1 MTESRVVITAVAT
14 RAIDEFRRFR
24 TEATNALEDVSK
36 SGGFIGNAL
45 GAVGA
50 ALSVAAFTGWIK
62 GAIDATDAA
71 SDLSQRTGVAIED
84 LAGLELA
91 LQMGGLEA
99 SALEGTMSKLS
110 KEIVGGNA
118 AFEKLGVKTKDAT
131 GQLKSSKDMLY
142 ELADKFANMEDGVQK
157 VALAQEIFG
166 KSGAAMLPVLNGGA
180 EGLREMDEMA
190 RKLGLSLSQEA
201 VDKAG
206 EFNDT
211 LDLLMLGTQG
221 VARGVAA
228 ELLPT
233 LSSLTGQFL
242 TTMTSG
248 DKLKNTAAFLATGLR
263 ILYTVGAGVVEVFS
277 TVGKTVGAAAAQIV
291 ALMQGDFSMASQI
304 GRQWLEDV
312 GNGWKGTLASIEAAW
327 ASATDSSVESMVNFT
342 RHSTELGLSAAELA
356 EQSKK
361 AAKAQADEA
370 KVLAELAGLTGS
382 FAQEWDQLGA
392 LYAKGKISLEQLTKA
407 QADLLAKQPAM
418 KNALAAEAKAREELA
433 DFEKKYADAAGM
445 TAGLLAERVT
455 DAEAEAV
462 RNEELARTFGLTK
475 SAIEQV
481 ELARLRDQLAQ
492 RSSLG
497 LTLDEITH
505 LENLIAVKE
514 RSATALASVDAGE
527 AAKKAGEDLDKF
539 LDPTKAQTFGEALKG
554 AFGAAGDSLT
564 QLIGNLDAYGIRQAE
579 VDKARKD
586 AATRYATDSKGY
598 AAASEAILNREL
610 RSRVTAYGDMATAA
624 KGFFSEGSKG
634 YHVLETAEKAFRAY
648 ELAMAAEGLAKK
660 LFFKEAEVAAHTTLN
675 GTKLAGEAAATA
687 ASTGL
692 AATEASAWGVTAVVK
707 AIASLPFPLNLAAGA
722 ATMAAVVAVGAKMF
736 GGVGG
741 AGVSLAQ
748 SRQESQGTGSVFGD
762 SGAKSESI
770 ARSLERVE
778 DNTYQGLAISM
789 GMLNALTSIQNNIG
803 SFSALV
809 VRDTN
814 ITGKAPVAGLGQG
827 SAEEF
832 WSSDK
837 ASFLQGGPFGIIL
850 DKLTGGWLSKTTGKI
865 MGAIFGGKTTLEDS
879 GFTADKTTL
888 GTIANGGL
896 NAMSYAE
903 IKKDGGWFRKDK
915 TSTQTNGLGDDGNRQ
930 ITNVLLSLSDS
941 VREAGLTLG
950 LQADAFTEKLSRYE
964 VDIGKIS
971 FKDMKADEIE
981 KTLQAVF
988 SKLGDDMA
996 QFAVGGLEQYQQV
1009 GEGYLETLVR
1019 IAQGY
1024 QSVDV
1029 VLQSMGMTFGAIG
1042 VDSIAARQRL
1052 LDLSGGVEKF
1062 VQSSEQFLNDF
1073 FTEQEQAAALKARV
1087 QPVLSQYGL
1096 QASGEDATKKFRDYL
1111 VALDPAT
1118 EAGAK
1123 AYAVLS
1129 QIAPALKRIA
1139 DAEQYIYDER
1149 KDLQQ
1154 QLDELTMTSAQL
1166 LAKQR
1171 DALDESNRAL
1181 FDQVQAA
1188 TKAAAM
1194 LEERTGL
1201 QQQLDELTMTSAQLL
1216 AKQRDALDESNRPL
1230 FDQINA
1236 LKDSRA
1242 ALEAQAAALEAQA
1255 AAQRNATQAAK
1266 DRGADLLAGVDSA
1279 FSVLQAVVN
1288 REKALLQES
1297 ANAHRNLSSALQGA
1311 LDGMAVA
1318 GQERDDR
1325 IGAQAQIRAALA
1337 IAKASGVLPDASTL
1351 KGALSILSKDASSM
1365 FATQQDYLRDF
1376 YSTQNDIAD
1385 LAGLTDKALS
1395 VDEQSLQALDA
1406 ILANAQQQVDALKGI
1421 DTSIFSLA
1429 EAISGFQRAIDAAKE
1444 DQVASA
1450 GGELSKVYKEL
1461 LGRQVDRSGLEFYTA
1476 RMAEGITIDQ
1486 IREAIKT
1493 SDEYK
1498 ALHGI
1503 PGFASGGMFGGGL
1516 RLVGENGPELEVTGP
1531 SRIFSASQTSDMLS
1545 RLASP
1550 AENNAALVAEI
1561 RALRSEVSE
1570 LRRVAG
1576 RTADATEKTA
1586 GSTEQLA
1593 DQFDEVT
1600 EGGNAMRADVVNTVQ
1615 TKEVA

>member
-14 RAIDEFRRFR
+14 RAIEEFRRFR

-91 LQMGGLEA
+91 LQMGGMEA

-304 GRQWLEDV
+304 GRQWLEDI

-327 ASATDSSVESMVNFT
+327 AAATDSSVESMVNFT

-392 LYAKGKISLEQLTKA
+392 LYAKGKISLEQLTQA
-407 QADLLAKQPAM
+407 QANLLAKQPAM
-418 KNALAAEAKAREELA
+418 KSALAAETKAREELA
-433 DFEKKYADAAGM
+433 DFEKKYTEAAAM
-445 TAGLLAERVT
+445 TASLLAERVK

-462 RNEELARTFGLTK
+462 GNEALARTYGMSK
-475 SAIEQV
+475 MAIEQ
-481 ELARLRDQLAQ
+481 EEIARLESQLAQ
-492 RSSLG
+492 RTTLG
-497 LTLDEITH
+497 LNETEVAS
-505 LENLIAVKE
+505 LEKLIGVKRRNAAAIGAME
-514 RSATALASVDAGE
+514 QVD
-527 AAKKAGEDLDKF
+527 AAKKAQEEWKRASDSIEQSLTD
-539 LDPTKAQTFGEALKG
+539 ALLRGFESGQSIGKNLISTLKNMFSTLVLRPVISAVVSPLAAG
-554 AFGAAGDSLT
+554 LTGSLGLAGTANAATGAAGGTGALGSLAGLASGASNLYGMLT
-564 QLIGNLDAYGIRQAE
+564 GGATLAGGVGTGFLGSLAGGLNGAGVGSGLTSALGLNIGNGI
-579 VDKARKD
+579 
-586 AATRYATDSKGY
+586 
-598 AAASEAILNREL
+598 ASIIGPEIAGAL
-610 RSRVTAYGDMATAA
+610 S
-624 KGFFSEGSKG
+624 S
-634 YHVLETAEKAFRAY
+634 
-648 ELAMAAEGLAKK
+648 GL
-660 LFFKEAEVAAHTTLN
+660 
-675 GTKLAGEAAATA
+675 
-687 ASTGL
+687 SGL
-692 AATEASAWGVTAVVK
+692 AAAAPWV
-707 AIASLPFPLNLAAGA
+707 AGA
-722 ATMAAVVAVGAKMF
+722 VAVF
-736 GGVGG
+736 
-741 AGVSLAQ
+741 
-748 SRQESQGTGSVFGD
+748 
-762 SGAKSESI
+762 SI
-770 ARSLERVE
+770 AKKAFGHGPKEYSGNATLSGWI
-778 DNTYQGLAISM
+778 NSSGGLDANM
-789 GMLNALTSIQNNIG
+789 Y
-803 SFSALV
+803 
-809 VRDTN
+809 
-814 ITGKAPVAGLGQG
+814 
-827 SAEEF
+827 AE
-832 WSSDK
+832 WSK
-837 ASFLQGGPFGIIL
+837 
-850 DKLTGGWLSKTTGKI
+850 KGGWLSSTKTGSDRQDI
-865 MGAIFGGKTTLEDS
+865 N
-879 GFTADKTTL
+879 ADLAASILSTYE
-888 GTIANGGL
+888 TI
-896 NAMSYAE
+896 
-903 IKKDGGWFRKDK
+903 K
-915 TSTQTNGLGDDGNRQ
+915 TSTMDYAKVLGINADFIANRAQGLNIAFGKDEDANKKALTDFFSTAADQVARE
-930 ITNVLLSLSDS
+930 VLPAMDMFM
-941 VREAGLTLG
+941 REGETAA
-950 LQADAFTEKLSRYE
+950 Q
-964 VDIGKIS
+964 
-971 FKDMKADEIE
+971 
-981 KTLQAVF
+981 TLQR
-988 SKLGDDMA
+988 MA
-996 QFAVGGLEQYQQV
+996 INAAGMEQ
-1009 GEGYLETLVR
+1009 
-1019 IAQGY
+1019 
-1024 QSVDV
+1024 
-1029 VLQSMGMTFGAIG
+1029 VLTSMGMTSSEVFGEAGAASMLARERLLQFAGGIEAFAANTAAFQQNFLTEAERNAPVLKSVTEQLAALGLAG
-1042 VDSIAARQRL
+1042 VDTRDEFKQVVL
-1052 LDLSGGVEKF
+1052 GLDL
-1062 VQSSEQFLNDF
+1062 
-1073 FTEQEQAAALKARV
+1073 
-1087 QPVLSQYGL
+1087 
-1096 QASGEDATKKFRDYL
+1096 
-1111 VALDPAT
+1111 AT

-1123 AYAVLS
+1123 QYGELMKLQGAFAQVYPAIDHAA
-1129 QIAPALKRIA
+1129 IAAQELAK
-1139 DAEQYIYDER
+1139 AEERANRVRDER
-1149 KDLQQ
+1149 AGLQER
-1154 QLDELTMTSAQL
+1154 L
-1166 LAKQR
+1166 
-1171 DALDESNRAL
+1171 DALTLTTTQLREQEIAKYDESNQAL
-1181 FDQVQAA
+1181 LRQIFAIEDH
-1188 TKAAAM
+1188 KAALQE
-1194 LEERTGL
+1194 LE
-1201 QQQLDELTMTSAQLL
+1201 QAQLDAVQ
-1216 AKQRDALDESNRPL
+1216 
-1230 FDQINA
+1230 
-1236 LKDSRA
+1236 
-1242 ALEAQAAALEAQA
+1242 
-1255 AAQRNATQAAK
+1255 AQRNAAQAAK

-1311 LDGMAVA
+1311 LDGMAVV

-1476 RMAEGITIDQ
+1476 RMAEGVTIDQ

-1550 AENNAALVAEI
+1550 AENSAALVAEL
-1561 RALRSEVSE
+1561 RALRSEVGE
-1570 LRRVAG
+1570 LRRVAS

-1586 GSTEQLA
+1586 GSAEQLA
-1593 DQFDEVT
+1593 EQFDDVT
-1600 EGGNAMRADVVNTVQ
+1600 EGGNAMRTDVVNTVE